1 MKIVLFL
8 FGITNYYPYIAEQ
21 SKTNIM
27 IYTHENITLNVST
40 LNYVDMMGETV
51 LNLDSSL
58 VAELIE
64 NSCNFSEWFLQFE
77 CDELYAELEEDED
90 AIIKYFT
97 ELDEV
102 VEVRN
107 ADAIIAVYE
116 YCLDEDERQFNLDVE
131 TENVSWVIHDMLH
144 AIHDASG
151 CTIYVESAIE
161 RERILKSLEITKEQF
176 PNEVPNYEF
185 LEKLETEFHT
195 RFKEYLDLDE
205 FKYDYEYEEEEEEY
219 I

>member
-1 MKIVLFL
+1 M
-8 FGITNYYPYIAEQ
+8 FGITNYYLYIAVQ

-27 IYTHENITLNVST
+27 TYTHENITLNVTT
-40 LNYVDMMGETV
+40 LNPQWVDMMGETT
-51 LNLDSSL
+51 LTLDNDF

-64 NSCNFSEWFLQFE
+64 NSCTFNEFFMSYQME
-77 CDELYAELEEDED
+77 ELKEELEEDED
-90 AIIKYFT
+90 AIIEYFKDLNET
-97 ELDEV
+97 
-102 VEVRN
+102 VEVTN

-116 YCLDEDERQFNLDVE
+116 YCLDEDEREFNLDVE

-176 PNEVPNYEF
+176 PNEVPDYEF

-195 RFKEYLDLDE
+195 RFKEHLDLEE
-205 FKYDYEYEEEEEEY
+205 FKMFGYEEEYEY
-219 I
+219 